1 VRRKFWIGYAKARIG
16 RHHPDKLIQ
25 DTYTPLGLKLQVG
38 FAGVAV
44 LGLAVAPVRRAGL
57 RLAAVGAAG
66 FAASAIP
73 FIRFGSSR
81 EPELTGRL
89 PGYLIA
95 RALALGSGF
104 AAGTLA
110 ELRSGNR

>member
-1 VRRKFWIGYAKARIG
+1 M
-16 RHHPDKLIQ
+16 
-25 DTYTPLGLKLQVG
+25 
-38 FAGVAV
+38 
-44 LGLAVAPVRRAGL
+44 
-57 RLAAVGAAG
+57 RLAAAGAAG

-73 FIRFGSSR
+73 FLRFARAR

-89 PGYLIA
+89 PAYLVA